1 MIHLPFEEKLWEVE
15 IGAKWSLFTL
25 LSFSYPSGKLQLVT
39 PSRLRTLAAPLLIA
53 HFPYFWKTRKGPVVQ
68 SILHSDK
75 DDYDLDMAHHRVPS
89 RQSVS
94 EFNIFSPWLS
104 AAFDCAILL
113 DDSWSVGAIDFS
125 REIQFTKLIL
135 NALNPKTQRS
145 SIWLYRN
152 WIENS
157 LEQISYS
164 QWLKIQF

>member
-1 MIHLPFEEKLWEVE
+1 MEQNDPIFYL
-15 IGAKWSLFTL
+15 
-25 LSFSYPSGKLQLVT
+25 GKLLVIRVVT
-39 PSRLRTLAAPLLIA
+39 PSRLRTLGASLFNSS
-53 HFPYFWKTRKGPVVQ
+53 FPKFLKNEKKMRKGPVVQ

-104 AAFDCAILL
+104 AEFDCAILL

-152 WIENS
+152 
-157 LEQISYS
+157 
-164 QWLKIQF
+164 